1 MCLPALGA
9 VAGLAGSVVS
19 AMGAKSQA
27 DAQANMD
34 EYNSKVERINARSRR
49 WEGMKEQEQIG
60 VKYDKLEGQQ
70 IATAAKGGVDPNFG
84 SAALLIFG
92 ETHENMTRDQDVSFL
107 KAESAAI
114 GHENKATAF
123 EESAKAH
130 RKAGKIAAAGS
141 FLSGLSGAVSSFGK
155 GGGGGGMMIN
165 ETG

>member
-1 MCLPALGA
+1 
-9 VAGLAGSVVS
+9 
-19 AMGAKSQA
+19 
-27 DAQANMD
+27 
-34 EYNSKVERINARSRR
+34 
-49 WEGMKEQEQIG
+49 MKDQEQIG

-70 IATAAKGGVDPNFG
+70 IATAAKGGVDPGFG

-92 ETHENMTRDQDVSFL
+92 ETHENMRRDQDASFL
-107 KAESAAI
+107 KHESAAI
-114 GHENKATAF
+114 GHENKATAY

-155 GGGGGGMMIN
+155 SGGGGGMMIN